1 MIRRSGVRPA
11 TLASNTARDTPRRS
25 ASGQSPARQL
35 RKLAAA
41 ARIACAV
48 ISGGFEAPG
57 PPLQSWTAA
66 VGAGAPAAFA
76 PGALNS
82 VRMSSP
88 WPGVGAAQAVA
99 AKAAALRRP
108 VGGANLAMAF
118 GLDSIVACEVMG
130 NSDGCRTF

>member
-25 ASGQSPARQL
+25 ASGHSPARQL

-48 ISGGFEAPG
+48 ISGGLEAPDS
-57 PPLQSWTAA
+57 PLQSCTPA
-66 VGAGAPAAFA
+66 VGAGAPAVVA

-82 VRMSSP
+82 ARISSP
-88 WPGVGAAQAVA
+88 WPGAGDAQAVA
-99 AKAAALRRP
+99 ATTAAPRRR
-108 VGGANLAMAF
+108 VDGANLAMAF
-118 GLDSIVACEVMG
+118 RLDSAVA
-130 NSDGCRTF
+130 